1 LNYGLRVWKQTNKIK
16 TPMDFKKISTAYA
29 TMAKSAQK
37 FPNFFERD
45 PKLSLVNI
53 SLPKPNVRKNNYCM
67 DDVCQ

>member
-1 LNYGLRVWKQTNKIK
+1 
-16 TPMDFKKISTAYA
+16 MDFKKISTAYA
-29 TMAKSAQK
+29 TMAKSAQR